1 MTSGPIGVF
10 DSGVG
15 GLSVARA
22 IRQRLPHEDLLYLA
36 DTACVPYGDRPES
49 WIEARS
55 AAIAELLVHRH
66 AKAIVV
72 ACNTAT
78 AAAVR
83 SLRARFEVPIVAI
96 EPAVKVAAETT
107 RAGVVAVLATTRTLS
122 SENFR
127 RLQGLFGEGIAV
139 FAQPCPGLADRV
151 EAGDLSGPAT
161 RGLLEKYVRPAI
173 ACGADTIVLG
183 CTHYSFLTGLIA
195 EIAGPHVTIV
205 DPAPAVARQLERRL
219 TETRVIRSVVP
230 ISHLDECEPKGT
242 DRFLA
247 TGPIEHARRMITEL
261 WLADG
266 ACRHEVEVE
275 FVAPVR
281 R

>member
-1 MTSGPIGVF
+1 MASGPIGVF

-15 GLSVARA
+15 GLSVLRA

-36 DTACVPYGDRPES
+36 DSAYVPYGDRPEA

-55 AAIAELLVHRH
+55 AAIVELLVLRR

-83 SLRARFEVPIVAI
+83 SLRGRYGLPIVAI
-96 EPAVKVAAETT
+96 EPAVKVAAATT

-151 EAGDLSGPAT
+151 EAGDLSGPVT
-161 RGLLEKYVRPAI
+161 LRVSGDVNGWI
-173 ACGADTIVLG
+173 AST
-183 CTHYSFLTGLIA
+183 
-195 EIAGPHVTIV
+195 
-205 DPAPAVARQLERRL
+205 
-219 TETRVIRSVVP
+219 
-230 ISHLDECEPKGT
+230 
-242 DRFLA
+242 
-247 TGPIEHARRMITEL
+247 
-261 WLADG
+261 
-266 ACRHEVEVE
+266 
-275 FVAPVR
+275 
-281 R
+281 